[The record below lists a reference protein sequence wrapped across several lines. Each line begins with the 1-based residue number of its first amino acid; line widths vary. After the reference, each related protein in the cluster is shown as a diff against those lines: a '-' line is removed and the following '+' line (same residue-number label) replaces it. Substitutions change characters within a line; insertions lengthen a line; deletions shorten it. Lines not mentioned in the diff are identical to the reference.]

1 MVLINRVSNITG
13 ITHPARLDFI
23 GVPSSF
29 LCFFLQA
36 LCFFLQEKGYLG
48 LLSVFFFARAVS
60 LTHKKLCCKIIYDTR
75 EDKNGEY
82 CEIRLQIQSDL
93 IE

>member
-1 MVLINRVSNITG
+1 M
-13 ITHPARLDFI
+13 
-23 GVPSSF
+23 
-29 LCFFLQA
+29 
-36 LCFFLQEKGYLG
+36 GYLV
-48 LLSVFFFARAVS
+48 LLSVFFFASTVS
-60 LTHKKLCCKIIYDTR
+60 LTHKKLCCKIIYDTK

>member
-1 MVLINRVSNITG
+1 MVLIDRVSNITG

-36 LCFFLQEKGYLG
+36 LCFFLQEKGVFG
-48 LLSVFFFARAVS
+48 APFCVFF
-60 LTHKKLCCKIIYDTR
+60 CKHCVIDTQ
-75 EDKNGEY
+75 KVV
-82 CEIRLQIQSDL
+82 L
-93 IE
+93 